1 MSLLVLA
8 RNVGEKIIIG
18 DDITITI
25 TAINGKQVKVGID
38 APRHLRV
45 DREEIRAR
53 INAQA
58 IAKTTST
65 EGGAP

>member
-25 TAINGKQVKVGID
+25 TAINGKQVKVGVD

-45 DREEIRAR
+45 DREEIRERR
-53 INAQA
+53 IANGEAGKA
-58 IAKTTST
+58 GAK
-65 EGGAP
+65 

>member
-45 DREEIRAR
+45 DREEIRERKDA
-53 INAQA
+53 AA
-58 IAKTTST
+58 SAKA
-65 EGGAP
+65 GAK